1 MIMRDGYILEENTNS
16 FSTLVELLRIRS
28 QGQTKD
34 LGYIFLE
41 DGESSEQRMSFAQ
54 LDERARALGA
64 RLQQE
69 MKPGDRA
76 LLLYPTS
83 LDYIIAFFG
92 CLYAGVVAVPAYP
105 PDPTRLN
112 RTLPR
117 LQAIIEDA
125 QLTVVLTTSQIAQMA
140 PFLFASNP
148 ALASLAIIASDTI
161 DVELAKT
168 WQDPQVSE
176 DDLAF
181 LQYTSGST
189 GNPKGVM
196 LSHENLVYN
205 SRLICE
211 CYGLSTD
218 DVMMHWLP
226 LYHDMGLI
234 GGLLQPLFL
243 GGNVVL
249 MSPIEFLKRP
259 FRWLQAISR
268 YKVAYS
274 GAPNFAYD
282 LAVRRTSL
290 EERATLDLSM
300 WKVACNG
307 AEPVRRETLERFAEY
322 FAPAGFRS
330 TSAVPSYGMAECTV
344 LVSSKTA
351 GTNPVVLSVDRHA
364 LVDNQIK
371 LISGPGE
378 ELTHLIGCGKP
389 MGDYRTVIVDPATC
403 RRVADDH
410 VGEIWL
416 QGSSVARGYW
426 NRAEVN
432 EEVFN
437 AFIADTGEGPFFR
450 TGDLGFLHD
459 GELFITGRHKDL
471 LILNGTNHYP
481 QDIERTV
488 EDVNPAL
495 RSGCGAAFSID
506 MNGEERLIVV
516 HEIDQ
521 REAIDLERLASQV
534 MATIGAEHNIAPAS
548 VVLISARSID
558 KTSSG
563 KIQRQA
569 TRLAFLGDRLDV
581 IYRLDA
587 LVPSA
592 NQDKLSDSERS
603 DDENESRERAVSEVQ
618 TAKCAQTGTG
628 VVHTER
634 KSARAREIEAWLR
647 VRLGEELGLDQKTL
661 DLRVPFA
668 SLGMGSVEAV
678 SLVGDL
684 ERWLDVSIAA
694 TALYDYPT
702 IGALARFLAGDENPG
717 TQEGPTVRRDVAA
730 GEPIALVGIGCRFPG
745 MDLSAKSGGEAFWE
759 MLVEGRDGIIEI
771 PKERW
776 DVERYYDPE
785 LSDFNSMNV
794 RRGAFLDGI
803 DQFDASFFGISKREA
818 SAMDPQQR
826 LLLETGWQALED
838 AGIRPSSLA
847 GSRTGV
853 FIGLSSHDF
862 SLMHTAIPPRAGTG
876 SAGSIAANRLSYLL
890 DLRGPSMVVDTACS
904 SSLVA
909 LDLAVQSLR
918 LGRSTVA
925 LVGGVNVMLVP
936 EMTIAF
942 SQAGMMAPDGR
953 CKTFDASADGYVRGE
968 GCGVVV
974 LKRLSDAQRD
984 GDRIVAV
991 IRGVAV
997 NQDGQSNG
1005 MTAPN
1010 GLSQQAVVREALSDA
1025 GVAPGD
1031 IGYVEAH
1038 GTGTELGD
1046 AIEVTSLSAV
1056 LSEGR
1061 PDDRKCYLASVKTN
1075 IGHLEAAAGI
1085 AGLIK
1090 TALVL
1095 SKGYIPPH
1103 LNVEELNPKCEFERS
1118 PLVVPLSGTE
1128 FSQYRTQSNR
1138 LSRFAGVSSFGFGGT
1153 NAHAILEQAPPPDS
1167 DKMRGFGRG
1176 LQVVTLSAQT
1186 TNSLTQQAKAIS
1198 RWLENSPD
1206 AALEDIAYSLNCG
1219 RDDFSE
1225 RIAILAESKESF
1237 AQTLQDVSDTLA
1249 AGAQIVPSERVQFG
1263 SKVAQESNEFGLTF
1277 LCTGQGAQYPQM
1289 GRRLF
1294 ETQAVF
1300 RQALERCA
1308 DIIDPYLE
1316 APLLSVM
1323 YSDDAQDTRIHQT
1336 AFAQPALFA
1345 LEYAMAMLW
1354 RGAGIRPD
1362 AVIGHSVGEF
1372 VAAHLAGV
1380 FDLESGLR
1388 LIAERGRLMQSVN
1401 EPGSMAVIFASES
1414 DVIPYLAA
1422 HNHRVVLA
1430 AVNGPNQVVISGYRD
1445 AVADVVGLLDKE
1457 GVMNQVLQVS
1467 HAFHSPLMQ
1476 PIVQKFEQ
1484 FATQFAYFDPEI
1496 KWISNLTGQAVETAS
1511 EVGAEYWARH
1521 ILEPVRFSDGLIS
1534 LWGQGARRFLEIGPA
1549 PTLSNLAKRCVPKRS
1564 EDGRPVSLLA
1574 SLEADTDEWSS
1585 LLKAA
1590 AKLYCDGAAV
1600 DWRGLDGGDGG
1611 ILLSLPSYSFERTR
1625 HWPKASDM
1633 KYFGG

>member
-1 MIMRDGYILEENTNS
+1 MIMRDGFILEEDANR

-28 QGQTKD
+28 QGLTSD
-34 LGYIFLE
+34 SGYIFLE

-76 LLLYPTS
+76 LLLYPSS
-83 LDYIIAFFG
+83 LDYIVAFFG
-92 CLYAGVVAVPAYP
+92 CLYAGIVAVPAYP

-125 QLTVVLTTSQIAQMA
+125 QLTVVLTTAQIAQMA

-148 ALASLAIIASDTI
+148 TLANLAIIATDTV
-161 DVELAKT
+161 DVALAESWK
-168 WQDPQVSE
+168 DPQLGG
-176 DDLAF
+176 DALAF

-189 GNPKGVM
+189 GNPKGVV
-196 LSHENLVYN
+196 LSHDNLLYN
-205 SRLICE
+205 SKLICE
-211 CYGLSTD
+211 SYGLSTV

-249 MSPIEFLKRP
+249 MSPIDFLKRP

-290 EERATLDLSM
+290 EERATLDLSA

-307 AEPVRRETLERFAEY
+307 AEPVRRETLERFEDF

-330 TSAVPSYGMAECTV
+330 TTSVPSYGMAECTL
-344 LVSSKTA
+344 LVSSKTV
-351 GTNPVVLSVDRHA
+351 GTNPVVLSVDRQA
-364 LVDNQIK
+364 LLDNQIK
-371 LISGPGE
+371 LITEPGAD
-378 ELTHLIGCGKP
+378 LTDLVGCGTP
-389 MGDYRTVIVDPATC
+389 LGDYQTVIVDPVSY

-416 QGSSVARGYW
+416 QGSSVSRGYW
-426 NRAEVN
+426 NRDDIN
-432 EEVFN
+432 EETFN
-437 AFIADTGEGPFFR
+437 AFIAETGEGPFFR

-506 MNGEERLIVV
+506 LNGEERLVVV

-521 REAIDLERLASQV
+521 REAIDLVQLASQV
-534 MATIGAEHNIAPAS
+534 MAAIGAEHNVAPAS
-548 VVLISARSID
+548 IVLISARSID

-563 KIQRQA
+563 KIQRRA
-569 TRLAFLGDRLDV
+569 TRLAFLGERLDV
-581 IYRLDA
+581 MYRLDA
-587 LVPSA
+587 GVALASVDESL
-592 NQDKLSDSERS
+592 DFLTSDSAES
-603 DDENESRERAVSEVQ
+603 DLTASNVRPEKSARA
-618 TAKCAQTGTG
+618 G
-628 VVHTER
+628 VVHPER

-684 ERWLDVSIAA
+684 ERWLNVSIAA

-717 TQEGPTVRRDVAA
+717 TDGDLSVRRDVSA
-730 GEPIALVGIGCRFPG
+730 GEAIALVGIGCRFPG
-745 MDLSAKSGGEAFWE
+745 MNVSAKSGAEAFWD
-759 MLVEGRDGIIEI
+759 MLVEGRDGIVDM

-776 DVERYYDPE
+776 DVDRYYDPE
-785 LSDFNSMNV
+785 LSGFDSMNV

-818 SAMDPQQR
+818 AAMDPQQR
-826 LLLETGWQALED
+826 LILETSWQALED
-838 AGIRPSSLA
+838 AGIRPNSLA

-918 LGRSTVA
+918 LGRSTTA

-953 CKTFDASADGYVRGE
+953 CKTFDAAADGYVRGE

-1010 GLSQQAVVREALSDA
+1010 GLSQQAVVREALADA
-1025 GVAPGD
+1025 GVAASD

-1056 LSEGR
+1056 LNEGR
-1061 PDDRKCYLASVKTN
+1061 PSDRKCYLASVKTN

-1118 PLVVPLSGTE
+1118 SLVVPLSGTE
-1128 FSQYRTQSNR
+1128 FLPYQTQGNR

-1153 NAHAILEQAPPPDS
+1153 NAHAILEQAPPAS
-1167 DKMRGFGRG
+1167 SQIVRG
-1176 LQVVTLSAQT
+1176 LERELHVVTLSAQT
-1186 TNSLTQQAKAIS
+1186 TKSLARQMASVSQ
-1198 RWLENSPD
+1198 WLADSPD
-1206 AALEDIAYSLNCG
+1206 ATLDDIAYSLNGG
-1219 RDDFSE
+1219 REDFSE
-1225 RIAILAESKESF
+1225 RVAILAESKESF
-1237 AQTLQDVSDTLA
+1237 AETLKNVSDTLA
-1249 AGAQIVPSERVQFG
+1249 TGSSVVSSELVSFG
-1263 SKVAQESNEFGLTF
+1263 SKSTQETDGFGLTF
-1277 LCTGQGAQYPQM
+1277 LCTGQGSQYLQM

-1294 ETQAVF
+1294 ETQTVF

-1308 DIIDPYLE
+1308 DIIDPHLD

-1323 YSDDAQDTRIHQT
+1323 YPDDEQDARIHQT
-1336 AFAQPALFA
+1336 EFAQPALFA

-1354 RGAGIRPD
+1354 REAGIRPD

-1380 FDLESGLR
+1380 FDLETGLR
-1388 LIAERGRLMQSVN
+1388 LIAERGRLMQSVD
-1401 EPGSMAVIFASES
+1401 EPGSMAVIFAPEE
-1414 DVIPYLAA
+1414 DVIQHLAA
-1422 HNHRVVLA
+1422 HKNRVVLA

-1445 AVADVVGLLDKE
+1445 AVADVVGVLDE
-1457 GVMNQVLQVS
+1457 DGVMSQVLQVS

-1476 PIVQKFEQ
+1476 PIVQEFERFAGQ
-1484 FATQFAYFDPEI
+1484 FEYFDPEI
-1496 KWISNLTGQAVETAS
+1496 TWISNLTGKAVETAA
-1511 EVGAEYWARH
+1511 EVGADYWARH
-1521 ILEPVRFSDGLIS
+1521 ILEPVRFSDGVTS
-1534 LWGQGARRFLEIGPA
+1534 LWEQGARRFVEIGPA
-1549 PTLSNLAKRCVPKRS
+1549 PTLINIAKRCVPKRS
-1564 EDGRPVSLLA
+1564 EDGSPVVFLA
-1574 SLEADTDEWSS
+1574 SIDADADNWSS

-1590 AKLYCDGAAV
+1590 AKLYCDGATV
-1600 DWRGLDGGDGG
+1600 DWRGLNGGVGG
-1611 ILLSLPSYSFERTR
+1611 MLLSVPTYSFERTR
-1625 HWPKASDM
+1625 HWPKTADM
-1633 KYFGG
+1633 KSFGG